1 MFAVDLKN
9 KLFVFMDSIF
19 SESSPYQKKKS
30 EIGLYV
36 IILPSILLLYQI
48 FKTIFL
54 FLFHYS

>member
-19 SESSPYQKKKS
+19 SESSPYQKKS